1 LKIPDTHNGTGEDRG
16 EDRGKDH
23 DSDRFSDKD
32 NDTQLESVPARTG
45 TSKLQVAQSVGAA
58 MLGVQSSKNR
68 KRDFQTGKPLHF
80 IIGGFLGTAVFI
92 LVVWLLVQYVLATS

>member
-1 LKIPDTHNGTGEDRG
+1 MSADQQDSKNDPKLKSATEEHPKQCPEEN
-16 EDRGKDH
+16 
-23 DSDRFSDKD
+23 
-32 NDTQLESVPARTG
+32 LEERLKQQRTG

-68 KRDFQTGKPLHF
+68 KRDFQTGKPMHF
-80 IIGGFLGTAVFI
+80 IIGGLVGTMLFI

>member
-1 LKIPDTHNGTGEDRG
+1 MTNHSQDTDNNSGGAPTGQ
-16 EDRGKDH
+16 KAQSLAS
-23 DSDRFSDKD
+23 DS
-32 NDTQLESVPARTG
+32 TPERTG

-80 IIGGFLGTAVFI
+80 IIGGLLGTLVFI